1 METKR
6 KHLTPQWY
14 KTATAMDAKLEQ
26 LEATLN
32 GINVLNAGKKREE
45 AVAQLAELLPQVESF
60 QAETQRL
67 LDTIALSQQE
77 RQLQQWKN
85 DVLQDEL
92 NKERDRNYKQHMQ
105 ISELQRRCKRAEK
118 LLSKLLEETLQQLRQ
133 AQKNWER

>member
-1 METKR
+1 
-6 KHLTPQWY
+6 
-14 KTATAMDAKLEQ
+14 MDAKLEQ
-26 LEATLN
+26 LESTLN
-32 GINVLNAGKKREE
+32 GINFLNAGKKREE
-45 AVAQLAELLPQVESF
+45 AVAQLAELLPQIESF

-118 LLSKLLEETLQQLRQ
+118 LLSKLPEETLQQLRQ